1 MAKFRVPKNSR
12 QGKSYLLRNT
22 TKARVKLGVQGSRAI
37 LAYKDLTKAAAAGE
51 NTKIM
56 KGIRQMASGAKT
68 DGKALKDSLI
78 AMGDRVGVSDEQYQ
92 RLASMDEEV
101 LARMYDSND
110 MTFEVFFNYEGMI
123 KSGDKYI
130 GTDEKRKD
138 VDWFIEQYDKVS
150 GIPAAERKA
159 YLDTFANDVI

>member
-1 MAKFRVPKNSR
+1 MAKMRVPKSSR

-78 AMGDRVGVSDEQYQ
+78 AMGDRVGVTDEQYQ

>member
-1 MAKFRVPKNSR
+1 MAKFRIPKNKQ
-12 QGKSYLLRNT
+12 QGKGYTLRNT

-56 KGIRQMASGAKT
+56 RGIRQMASGAET
-68 DGKALKDSLI
+68 DGAKLKEGLI
-78 AMGDRVGVSDEQYQ
+78 AMGDRVGVTNEQYQ
-92 RLASMDEEV
+92 RLASMDEDV

-138 VDWFIEQYDKVS
+138 IDWFIEQYDTVS
-150 GIPAAERKA
+150 GVAQRNA